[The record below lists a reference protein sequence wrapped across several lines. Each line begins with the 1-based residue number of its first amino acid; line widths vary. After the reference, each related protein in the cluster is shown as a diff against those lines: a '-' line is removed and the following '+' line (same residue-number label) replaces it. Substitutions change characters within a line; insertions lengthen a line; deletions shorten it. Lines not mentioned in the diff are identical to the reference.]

1 MIESITWTLEAQM
14 RRQEGA
20 KWLAKVTGLDPSN
33 RSGLAFEFLTAN
45 SSEYGRRGVRKAV
58 FTITESGWYYDSD
71 GDYIRVFNSVNG
83 LEYEETTSRD
93 IKMAIAGT
101 GEAID

>member
-1 MIESITWTLEAQM
+1 MIKSIIWTLEAET
-14 RRQEGA
+14 RRQEGP

-33 RSGLAFEFLTAN
+33 RSGLAFEFLTAD
-45 SSEYGRRGVRKAV
+45 SSEYGKRGVRKAV
-58 FTITESGWYYDSD
+58 FTITEPEYYYDSD
-71 GDYIRVFNSVNG
+71 GDYIRVFHSENG

-93 IKMAIAGT
+93 IKAAIAGI